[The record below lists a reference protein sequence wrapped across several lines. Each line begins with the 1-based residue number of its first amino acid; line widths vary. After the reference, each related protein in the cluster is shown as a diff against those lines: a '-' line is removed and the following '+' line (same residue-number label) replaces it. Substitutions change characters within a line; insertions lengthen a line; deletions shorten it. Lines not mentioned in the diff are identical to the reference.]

1 MEWQIMWQNFL
12 QTPKNPHYE
21 LSLSL
26 SLSHT
31 HTHTHNTNMS
41 YYYTITYY
49 TVYNTILLFPQNN
62 SFVLLVSYICS
73 EYWTH
78 HPPPYSNKGKEASF
92 EIELIG
98 VPQIVV

>member
-31 HTHTHNTNMS
+31 HTHNANTS
-41 YYYTITYY
+41 YYYTITNY
-49 TVYNTILLFPQNN
+49 TVYNIIWLFPQNN

-73 EYWTH
+73 EFWTH
-78 HPPPYSNKGKEASF
+78 HPPGKEASF